1 MRYPLLLVLLLVP
14 VFHAPAQVPKDSL
27 FEAAV
32 QRGIGHVYNLE
43 FEAADQDFTTLVQ
56 LRPSHPAGYFFR
68 AMVLWWKIMIDIDD
82 QQYDQRFYSELDR
95 VVAIC
100 DSMLDRNENDI
111 DAIFFKGGSI
121 GFEGRLRFHRD
132 EWMEAANAGRQA
144 LPLVRKASE
153 LDPGNYDIY
162 LGTGIYNYYAE
173 VIPNEYPV
181 VKPLML
187 FVPAGDKAKGLE
199 QLTIASQKARYAA
212 VETSYFLMQI
222 YYSFERDYAKA
233 MALAQSLHTRF
244 PGNMV
249 FHKYL
254 GRCYTVI
261 GNYQRGAEVWAEI
274 QTKCRTGAR
283 GYTANVEREAEYYL
297 GTGATALHN
306 YDEALTHLYRCDE
319 LSRELDVKEAS
330 GFMAMANL
338 KVGNVYD
345 LQGKRELALRQY
357 TKVLGLKA
365 YKDSHQQ
372 AERYLTTPYAQ

>member
-1 MRYPLLLVLLLVP
+1 MRNRLFLILVLMPLLKC
-14 VFHAPAQVPKDSL
+14 AAQVPRDSL

-32 QRGIGHVYNLE
+32 QRGISHVYNLE
-43 FEAADQDFTTLVQ
+43 FEAADQDFSALVR
-56 LRPSHPAGYFFR
+56 LRPSHPAGHFFR
-68 AMVLWWKIMIDIDD
+68 AMVTWWKIMIDIED
-82 QQYDQRFYSELDR
+82 QQYDQRFYQELDD

-100 DSMLDRNENDI
+100 DSMLDVNENDI
-111 DAIFFKGGSI
+111 DAIFFKGGAI

-187 FVPAGDKAKGLE
+187 FVPAGDKAKGIE
-199 QLTIASQKARYAA
+199 QLTIASQKAKYAA

-222 YYSFERDYAKA
+222 YYSFERDYTRAL
-233 MALAQSLHTRF
+233 ALAQSMHARF

-254 GRCYTVI
+254 GRCYSVM
-261 GNYQRGAEVWAEI
+261 GNYDRAAEVWAEV
-274 QTKCRTGAR
+274 QAKSRKGAR
-283 GYTANVEREAEYYL
+283 GYTASVEREAEYYL
-297 GTGATALHN
+297 GVSATALHR
-306 YDEALTHLYRCDE
+306 YDEALAHLYRCDE
-319 LSRELDVKEAS
+319 LSRLLDTREAS
-330 GFMAMANL
+330 GFMTMANL
-338 KVGNVYD
+338 KMGNVYD
-345 LQGKRELALRQY
+345 LQGKRDLARRQY
-357 TKVLGLKA
+357 TKVLGLKS